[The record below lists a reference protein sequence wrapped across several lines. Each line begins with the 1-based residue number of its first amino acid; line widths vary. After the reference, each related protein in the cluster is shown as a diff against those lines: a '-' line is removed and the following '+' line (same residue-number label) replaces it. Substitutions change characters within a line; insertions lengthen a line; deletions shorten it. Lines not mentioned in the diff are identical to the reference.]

1 MSLFTPEELA
11 ELERIDAEIDD
22 DFRQTAE
29 EIADSR
35 RRDRAVI
42 YDRKDRK
49 SKKIAAQQAA
59 YREANKDKIAERN
72 AAYYEANK
80 EKIAAQQRA
89 WVAQNRE
96 KWNAYQREYRK
107 RKKAAPRM
115 AVRETAQRI

>member
-1 MSLFTPEELA
+1 MALFTPEELA

-22 DFRQTAE
+22 DFLQTAE

-49 SKKIAAQQAA
+49 SKKIADQH
-59 YREANKDKIAERN
+59 
-72 AAYYEANK
+72 
-80 EKIAAQQRA
+80 RA

-96 KWNAYQREYRK
+96 KWNAYLREYRK

>member
-1 MSLFTPEELA
+1 MALFTPEELA

-49 SKKIAAQQAA
+49 SKKIADQ
-59 YREANKDKIAERN
+59 K
-72 AAYYEANK
+72 
-80 EKIAAQQRA
+80 RA
-89 WVAQNRE
+89 WVTQNRE

-107 RKKAAPRM
+107 RKKSCSPDGSPGNSTKDM
-115 AVRETAQRI
+115 NVS